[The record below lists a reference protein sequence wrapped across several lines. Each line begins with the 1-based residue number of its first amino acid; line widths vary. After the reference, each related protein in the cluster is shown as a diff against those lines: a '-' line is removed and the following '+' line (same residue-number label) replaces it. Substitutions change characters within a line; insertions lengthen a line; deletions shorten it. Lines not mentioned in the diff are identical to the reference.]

1 MENVIVGN
9 VDEVRVGRRN
19 RIDDDGVPGS
29 PHTGVGTSIAVE
41 SRQSKLLV
49 AVEGRRRVP
58 SKSIRGQADVW
69 VCVLVI
75 ELIGSDSPHIKQRN
89 YPHKRN
95 GG

>member
-9 VDEVRVGRRN
+9 VDEVRVGRRDG
-19 RIDDDGVPGS
+19 IDDDGSPWS
-29 PHTGVGTSIAVE
+29 PHTGVSTSIAVE

-69 VCVLVI
+69 VQVLVI

-89 YPHKRN
+89 NPS
-95 GG
+95 